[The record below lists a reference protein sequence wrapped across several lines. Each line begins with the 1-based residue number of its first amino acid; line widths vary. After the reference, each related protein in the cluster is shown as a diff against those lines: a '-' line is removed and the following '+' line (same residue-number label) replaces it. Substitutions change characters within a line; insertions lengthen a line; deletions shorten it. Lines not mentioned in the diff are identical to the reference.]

1 MTRDYYKISHL
12 LLFLL
17 FACTS
22 GKNNEPTS
30 SNSTFQDSTLVLE
43 NPIVSEP
50 IAEQES
56 SNLSGEKI
64 NIVLDQCR
72 KNINDSIDNYYTIT
86 ISTSQYEASSI
97 VTWHFDKNFSPRY
110 FKDDWAMEGT
120 EGSTEF
126 FIDNNTMKCAFE
138 SESFGTGST
147 ATSWCNETGGVRIT
161 HEDES
166 GTDTTET
173 LPANYNQQLEESF
186 NRYFSV
192 LKTLL
197 KEGKVEDENVDP
209 YTIKIENKPYE
220 GDEFTEVTEISI
232 PREVYKHLMD

>member
-1 MTRDYYKISHL
+1 MHRFLTFLIL
-12 LLFLL
+12 LIIIDS
-17 FACTS
+17 ACTQRQPS
-22 GKNNEPTS
+22 EKYLSE
-30 SNSTFQDSTLVLE
+30 STMQDSTLASD
-43 NPIVSEP
+43 NPILNEPESTEEKSDLTTDSINSEL
-50 IAEQES
+50 E
-56 SNLSGEKI
+56 
-64 NIVLDQCR
+64 DCR
-72 KNINDSIDNYYTIT
+72 KNINDSIGSYYTVT
-86 ISTSQYEASSI
+86 ISTSQYEASSS
-97 VTWHFDKNFSPRY
+97 VTWHFDKNVSPRY

-147 ATSWCNETGGVRIT
+147 ATSWCKETGGLRLT

-166 GTDTTET
+166 GNDTTET
-173 LPANYNQQLEESF
+173 LPAHYNHQLEESF

-197 KEGKVEDENVDP
+197 KEGKVEDETVDP

-220 GDEFTEVTEISI
+220 GDEFTEITEISI
-232 PREVYKHLMD
+232 PRELYKALN